1 MNEDLEQRTLQ
12 KLMGKAQSMTKD
24 ARATLKMLDQVEQ
37 KASRYRSNIKD
48 GFDQL
53 KRLIKLCRAWVRGE
67 YRQIPAKSLLF
78 AMAAILYFLNPLDLI
93 SDFLPGAGL
102 IDDMAMLGL
111 VIRSIAK
118 DLELF
123 EVWEEQKNTDLAVT
137 SSPVTSDKD

>member
-1 MNEDLEQRTLQ
+1 
-12 KLMGKAQSMTKD
+12 
-24 ARATLKMLDQVEQ
+24 
-37 KASRYRSNIKD
+37 
-48 GFDQL
+48 
-53 KRLIKLCRAWVRGE
+53 
-67 YRQIPAKSLLF
+67 
-78 AMAAILYFLNPLDLI
+78 MADILYFLNPLDLV

-137 SSPVTSDKD
+137 SSPVTPDKD